1 MACRLFGT
9 KPLPEPM
16 LAYCRLDSWKQ
27 ISGKFESEFH
37 HFHSGKCIWK
47 CCLPVWR
54 PSCPGGEELTST
66 RGWCDHLDV
75 STCSF
80 NSLWPCDAIWHQRLR
95 LWSSLIQ
102 IMAYCLFIAKPLTEP
117 IRIHSQWDP
126 QERNKLQWNYNQNIN
141 FLLNSRCQMSA
152 LLFRPWYL
160 KFLWCWN
167 KNILGKLGQ
176 YQGCWQVI
184 IFEEEVFQLPVPWH
198 RKFKYFLFFYTED
211 GNMYFFMFPKMNSA
225 SKGLIYLP
233 GRAGASTEH
242 TSTSTGKSVL
252 E

>member
-1 MACRLFGT
+1 
-9 KPLPEPM
+9 
-16 LAYCRLDSWKQ
+16 
-27 ISGKFESEFH
+27 
-37 HFHSGKCIWK
+37 
-47 CCLPVWR
+47 
-54 PSCPGGEELTST
+54 
-66 RGWCDHLDV
+66 
-75 STCSF
+75 
-80 NSLWPCDAIWHQRLR
+80 
-95 LWSSLIQ
+95 
-102 IMAYCLFIAKPLTEP
+102 MAYCLFIAKPLTEP

-126 QERNKLQWNYNQNIN
+126 QERNKLQWNYNQNIK

-211 GNMYFFMFPKMNSA
+211 GNMYFFMFPKINSA
-225 SKGLIYLP
+225 SQGLMYLP
-233 GRAGASTEH
+233 TGGTDWCLSSADLRKCQISSCQCDVGFIILDVTAVLQGSFCVCVPGQREMMLHCNVISHWLGAYTKWSLVWAQ
-242 TSTSTGKSVL
+242 KSVWCHL
-252 E
+252 RAYVTSCEAMGSFGHICITIHW